1 MHLNAW
7 NHHRAIVLSS
17 YARQPGH
24 YMERGKGGGQEGKRN
39 MSTVVK
45 TQKRVNNIIK
55 RREEREGEDTA
66 KEKK

>member
-1 MHLNAW
+1 MPDSL
-7 NHHRAIVLSS
+7 AIIW
-17 YARQPGH
+17 RG
-24 YMERGKGGGQEGKRN
+24 EREVGRKGKERN

-45 TQKRVNNIIK
+45 TQKTVNKIIK